1 MTRLRVFFL
10 VGGFILASESASLWS
25 ADAKVARFLP
35 ADTGETISP
44 LKLTAIDFLLPGYGT
59 WQQNQKA
66 FAAVY
71 FGGNILNLG
80 FIYLAYLNYSA
91 SESAYQSALTQQT
104 ASGADL
110 QNLKNLADRGQ
121 LFFSVAIV
129 VNVVLRFFSAYHT
142 YGLVAEAAAQ
152 SGPRYEFYPEVNGG
166 TRAQAGYYFHF

>member
-1 MTRLRVFFL
+1 MIRLRVFFL
-10 VGGFILASESASLWS
+10 LGGLLIASASASLWS
-25 ADAKVARFLP
+25 TDAKAARFIP
-35 ADTGETISP
+35 ADTDEIISP

-59 WQQNQKA
+59 WQQNEKT

-80 FIYLAYLNYSA
+80 LIYLAYLNYSA

-110 QNLKNLADRGQ
+110 QILKNLADRGQ
-121 LFFSVAIV
+121 LFLSVAIV

-142 YGLVAEAAAQ
+142 YSLAAAKVVQ
-152 SGPRYEFYPEVNGG
+152 SGPRYEFYPEANGG
-166 TRAQAGYYFHF
+166 TRAQAGYYFNF